1 MWDKSLSSLLRI
13 AEKPGRMRGL
23 AAFLAHSGDSWYWFL
38 GLALV
43 WLMGDPVWKY
53 RAAVMVIGIFGTA
66 VVVILIKFTVRRRR
80 PAGEWGEIYRR
91 TDPNSFPSGHA
102 ARAALL
108 AVLAVGLGPTWLGL
122 SLLLWAPLISLAR
135 VAMGVHYASDV
146 LAGIF
151 IGMINGL
158 IILAVK

>member
-1 MWDKSLSSLLRI
+1 
-13 AEKPGRMRGL
+13 
-23 AAFLAHSGDSWYWFL
+23 LAHSGDSWYWFL